1 MKLHNLSGCTVS
13 ILQELRSL
21 RAATVGQLKE
31 VIPNYTVRCISGALC
46 RLETFGFVEKP
57 ERFGGP
63 WEMTQAG
70 RLLFD
75 DAGDAEPVDA
85 QTNAEPVS
93 EPDTTD
99 GTTMVETAAQYDV
112 SQYDASKETP
122 IANQLLHGLEIEVA
136 LDEVRNRLRT
146 PLIPAQA
153 QRVYREILEQLPP
166 ILCDALLPITR
177 LVEAHNAH

>member
-31 VIPNYTVRCISGALC
+31 VIPNYTIRCISGALG
-46 RLETFGFVEKP
+46 RLEAFGFVEKP
-57 ERFGGP
+57 EKLGGP

-70 RLLFD
+70 RLLFA
-75 DAGDAEPVDA
+75 DAGDDEPVDV
-85 QTNAEPVS
+85 QTNEGPEFAPETG
-93 EPDTTD
+93 EA
-99 GTTMVETAAQYDV
+99 TMIETVAQDEVYKKPQD
-112 SQYDASKETP
+112 ETP
-122 IANQLLHGLEIEVA
+122 IANQLLHGLEVEVA
-136 LDEVRNRLRT
+136 LDEVRNRLRM